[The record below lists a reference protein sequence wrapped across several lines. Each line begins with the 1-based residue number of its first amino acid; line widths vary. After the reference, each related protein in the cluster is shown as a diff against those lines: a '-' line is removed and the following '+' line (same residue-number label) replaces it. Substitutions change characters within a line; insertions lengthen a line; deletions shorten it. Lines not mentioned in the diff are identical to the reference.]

1 MGTQGRSRW
10 AKALAVAAAALLAQG
25 TTLHAQQ
32 EGGVPPAIER
42 AAGEL
47 ATLLAEHCPLAP
59 ANDIAAFERCREGL
73 RTSEALRARL
83 PQIVLWGRQPA
94 AAQATLAA
102 TTLTQFAPE
111 VWTQLYAPL
120 FMFNGRYRLQWVP
133 QENQYVLRLEAAF
146 RNRLPPGQYPTPFW
160 HDAQKWATYQHAN
173 GVLLWLQPQT
183 GRVHVAQVT
192 NHAGT
197 RPLQEVETIA
207 RRFEGQ
213 WLWTDDGGRMQP
225 AVTAFDG
232 MYRPEN
238 PFLPKL
244 DRQYRDL
251 ALHLREAQCTQ
262 CHTPDNPQ
270 HMQRQVLLATPAH
283 AAGEIDRLIR
293 AVREDRMPMDANR
306 RPVALSA
313 EAKTWLLQSA
323 TAFRDTV
330 RAAREWESPSAQG
343 AAAASD
349 TEATE

>member
-1 MGTQGRSRW
+1 MRMQETSGWRRG
-10 AKALAVAAAALLAQG
+10 LAVAAAALFAQG
-25 TTLHAQQ
+25 TSLHAQQ
-32 EGGVPPAIER
+32 DPPVPAAIER

-47 ATLLAEHCPLAP
+47 ATLLAEQCPLAP
-59 ANDIAAFERCREGL
+59 ASDIAAFERCRDGL
-73 RTSEALRARL
+73 RSSEALRARL
-83 PQIVLWGRQPA
+83 PEIVLGGRQPA
-94 AAQATLAA
+94 DPRATLA
-102 TTLTQFAPE
+102 TSTLTQFAPE

-120 FMFNGRYRLQWVP
+120 FMFNGRYRLEWVP
-133 QENQYVLRLEAAF
+133 QENQYLLRLEAAF

-160 HDAQKWATYQHAN
+160 HDAQKWRTYQHAN

-192 NHAGT
+192 NRAGT
-197 RPLQEVETIA
+197 PALQEVETIA
-207 RRFEGQ
+207 RRFDGR

-251 ALHLREAQCTQ
+251 ALHLSEAQCTK
-262 CHTPDNPQ
+262 CHAPDNPQ

-306 RPVALSA
+306 RPVALSPD
-313 EAKTWLLQSA
+313 AKAWLLQSA

-330 RAAREWESPSAQG
+330 RAARAWESPAAS
-343 AAAASD
+343 AAAPAEP
-349 TEATE
+349 EAAE